1 MIFGEILTGFGA
13 VQAQNRLKSDPNP
26 PQVSS
31 PNLTATGL
39 AALLLVAMRE
49 SENKY
54 SSGKVEIQSFLEHP
68 KFSKSVQ

>member
-1 MIFGEILTGFGA
+1 MIFGEILTGSSS
-13 VQAQNRLKSDPNP
+13 KSLEIWSKPTAGL
-26 PQVSS
+26 VA